1 MPPKTVRS
9 RHSEMVS
16 KSTRSDFDLAQNSP
30 FFAATNVGLYSRDD
44 NEAVSDNWEPKFD
57 L

>member
-1 MPPKTVRS
+1 MPPKPVRS

-16 KSTRSDFDLAQNSP
+16 KSTRSDFDLAQNTP